1 MKRNAVHHDFIFW
14 RKIGTGGGAD
24 TEFWIDKGN
33 GTTNIAAFRFH
44 EVRNGIEDGNEL
56 TTCGDHF
63 EDRGLEKE
71 KVFCSGHQVTWE
83 CDPGGGG
90 AQLVGINK
98 TKALARGDGKSEDE
112 VGGVRV
118 MSPGAHHLR
127 W

>member
-1 MKRNAVHHDFIFW
+1 MNRNAVRHRFISW

-24 TEFWIDKGN
+24 TQFGIDKGY
-33 GTTNIAAFRFH
+33 GRANITAFRFH
-44 EVRNGIEDGNEL
+44 EVSDGVEDGNEL
-56 TTCGDHF
+56 TSCCDHF
-63 EDRGLEKE
+63 EDGSLEKE

-83 CDPGGGG
+83 CDPGGDG

-127 W
+127 